1 MQYILDLWLEAA
13 IASLKYTD
21 KPINAI
27 CYEIG
32 FSDIN
37 NFIRKFKEKT
47 NMTPQNFRNC
57 S

>member
-47 NMTPQNFRNC
+47 NMTPQNYRNR